1 MLCTAR
7 TIATAALAMLIATPA
22 WSQDAGF
29 YLGASIGQSKAK
41 DTCDDSGAISCD
53 DTDTAWK
60 IFAGYQFNR
69 HFAVEA
75 GYTDLGEV
83 SLSAASGT
91 SSVRGTIGLSAFEL
105 MAVGSFPVAD
115 RFSLYGK
122 LGLYRAETE
131 QKLQVTLGTLTVSDN
146 KTEKNADLTFAFG
159 ARFDVTRNLG
169 IRAEWQRYLN
179 VGGGE
184 IGEDDVD
191 VLSVGVL
198 WRF

>member
-1 MLCTAR
+1 MKCTA
-7 TIATAALAMLIATPA
+7 TAVAAAALAILIATPA

-41 DTCDDSGAISCD
+41 DTCDDSGAFSCD

-83 SLSAASGT
+83 SLSAASAT
-91 SSVRGTIGLSAFEL
+91 SSVRGTIELSAFEL
-105 MAVGSFPVAD
+105 MAVGSFPVVD

-131 QKLQVTLGTLTVSDN
+131 QKLQVTLGSLTVSDN

-159 ARFDVTRNLG
+159 ARFDITRNLG
-169 IRAEWQRYLN
+169 VRAEWQRYLD

-191 VLSVGVL
+191 VLSVGL
-198 WRF
+198 LYRF